1 MNRRPRQKLRRP
13 PLPPLGPNH
22 LKRGFGV
29 QDEPCVKGRQQSD
42 FGSFNLA
49 IMTRKAL
56 VILASVPLAFGAIG
70 SEAKSEWFRYG
81 IRAVGT
87 HIQFWINDKLVMTH
101 DDAEYK
107 AGRFAIQGHNP
118 GMKIEAKELHYTDL
132 SK

>member
-1 MNRRPRQKLRRP
+1 MQDQISIPQRTRAEPRCLHGRLFYP
-13 PLPPLGPNH
+13 NLPY
-22 LKRGFGV
+22 F
-29 QDEPCVKGRQQSD
+29 
-42 FGSFNLA
+42 LA
-49 IMTRKAL
+49 AAI
-56 VILASVPLAFGAIG
+56 IASFGAIG